1 MVLRMKNAT
10 GDTKNKIIDAAYRVL
25 AEQGFE
31 KASTKEIAK
40 QAGISQ
46 GLINYYF
53 SSKEDLMFEIFH
65 LESARYIE
73 EMNKISEI
81 PLNENF
87 IRHALAVPKNMV
99 HQYPDW
105 HRLRFELFAIGLRS
119 EAGRKEIQQSLEAGK
134 QQVLKS
140 LNMLPLKESINKKAL
155 ASIINVTIDGLAL
168 EQMADPD
175 FDIDT
180 AYLTLIDL
188 LETYLI
194 KN

>member
-1 MVLRMKNAT
+1 MKSAA

-65 LESARYIE
+65 LESTRYIE

-81 PLNENF
+81 PLDENF
-87 IRHALAVPKNMV
+87 IRQALAVPKNMV

-140 LNMLPLKESINKKAL
+140 LNMLPINESINKKAL
-155 ASIINVTIDGLAL
+155 ASIINITIDGLAL

-175 FDIDT
+175 FDIDA
-180 AYLTLIDL
+180 AYLTLIEL
-188 LETYLI
+188 LETYLL
-194 KN
+194 KR

>member
-1 MVLRMKNAT
+1 MVSIKEKT
-10 GDTKNKIIDAAYRVL
+10 GDTKSKIVDAAYQVL

-31 KASTKEIAK
+31 KTSMKEIAK

-53 SSKEDLMFEIFH
+53 PSKEDLMFEVFH

-81 PLNENF
+81 PINEDF
-87 IRHALAVPKNMV
+87 LRLALSVPKNMV
-99 HQYPDW
+99 NAYPDW

-119 EAGRKEIQQSLEAGK
+119 EAGRMEIRKSLEAGR
-134 QQVLKS
+134 QQVLQTM
-140 LNMLPLKESINKKAL
+140 NMLPMRDDINKKAL

-168 EQMADPD
+168 EQMADRN
-175 FDIDT
+175 FDIDA
-180 AYLTLIDL
+180 AYNTLAEL
-188 LETYLI
+188 LEIYLS
-194 KN
+194 K

>member
-1 MVLRMKNAT
+1 MKAAT
-10 GDTKNKIIDAAYRVL
+10 GDTKSKIVDAAYRVL

-31 KASTKEIAK
+31 KTSTKEIAK

-65 LESARYIE
+65 LESIRYIE

-81 PLNENF
+81 PLNEHF
-87 IRHALAVPKNMV
+87 ISRALDIPKNMV
-99 HQYPDW
+99 HRYPDW

-119 EAGRKEIQQSLEAGK
+119 EAGREKIQQSLNAGNA
-134 QQVLKS
+134 QVLKTLS
-140 LNMLPLKESINKKAL
+140 TMPLKESINKKAL

-168 EQMADPD
+168 EKMADPD
-175 FDIDT
+175 FDMDA
-180 AYLTLIDL
+180 AYLTLTEL
-188 LETYLI
+188 LETYLAQP
-194 KN
+194 

>member
-1 MVLRMKNAT
+1 MKRAT
-10 GDTKNKIIDAAYRVL
+10 GDTKNKIIDAAYQVL

-65 LESARYIE
+65 LESTRYIE

-87 IRHALAVPKNMV
+87 IRQALAVPKNMV

-140 LNMLPLKESINKKAL
+140 LNLLPINESINKQAL
-155 ASIINVTIDGLAL
+155 ASIINITIDGLAL

-175 FDIDT
+175 FDIDA
-180 AYLTLIDL
+180 AYLTLIEL
-188 LETYLI
+188 IETYLL
-194 KN
+194 KR